1 MTWSRF
7 DTNALCETYHC
18 PESQLRNRDCEF
30 ANASLQ
36 VRPCK
41 DSTTR
46 AMLHSA
52 WCMVRGA
59 WCITSTRWM
68 MHHCDSLQ
76 CRVAFWGH
84 VDRQTPSCITDANQ
98 MCRSGRGHECGGQR
112 YTLVRGTTRPGQGA
126 LPAYEIDGS
135 HTIAGTR
142 LCRSLHAVINE
153 SPRPNSSIQASST
166 RRVDL
171 QGSYQ
176 FGRSQRVALVFNVC
190 EAPKRR
196 TFGRKS
202 YLPTTH
208 VMGSRHDAS

>member
-18 PESQLRNRDCEF
+18 PEPQLRNRDCEF

-84 VDRQTPSCITDANQ
+84 VDRQTLVLYHRHQPDVQKRPGTR
-98 MCRSGRGHECGGQR
+98 MRGQR
-112 YTLVRGTTRPGQGA
+112 YTLVEGRPGQVKGHS
-126 LPAYEIDGS
+126 PAYEIDGS
-135 HTIAGTR
+135 HTRAGTR

-153 SPRPNSSIQASST
+153 LPRPNSSIQASST

-176 FGRSQRVALVFNVC
+176 FARSQRVALVF
-190 EAPKRR
+190 
-196 TFGRKS
+196 
-202 YLPTTH
+202 
-208 VMGSRHDAS
+208 